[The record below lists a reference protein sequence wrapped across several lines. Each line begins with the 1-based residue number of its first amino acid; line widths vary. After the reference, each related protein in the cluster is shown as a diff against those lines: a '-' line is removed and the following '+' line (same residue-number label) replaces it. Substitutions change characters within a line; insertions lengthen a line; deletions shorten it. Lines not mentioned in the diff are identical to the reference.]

1 MTKKL
6 VLVRHAKT
14 ERGYGKLDIYRELTD
29 AGRAAIEE
37 AYPRTFALLEGE
49 SPVIWASPAVRARQ
63 TAQVVASALGIAQSE
78 IELHSCIYSQDED
91 FLLAELDAAEDE
103 CIVVVGHVPL
113 VEDMAYDLAGIAL
126 DFNTGA
132 ACALE
137 LTGQVSKPAKLIW
150 FVRGPKL
157 EA

>member
-1 MTKKL
+1 MAKKL

-14 ERGYGKLDIYRELTD
+14 ERGWGKADIDRELTD
-29 AGRAAIEE
+29 AGLAAIEA
-37 AYPRTFALLEGE
+37 AYPRTFALLDGE
-49 SPVIWASPAVRARQ
+49 KPVIWASPATRARQ
-63 TAQVVASALGIAQSE
+63 TAQAVADALSVARES
-78 IELHSCIYSQDED
+78 IEFHSSIYAQDED
-91 FLLAELDAAEDE
+91 FLLAELDGADDE

-137 LTGQVSKPAKLIW
+137 LTGQVARPAKLLW